1 MTVRFVTPGMR
12 LLRFDRRL
20 LVFSV
25 VLSLAYLLIVMSRFL
40 GLDVVLG
47 LVCLSVVSF
56 LIDLKVSLW

>member
-25 VLSLAYLLIVMSRFL
+25 VLSLAYLLICDVSFL

-47 LVCLSVVSF
+47 LVCLSIVF
-56 LIDLKVSLW
+56 

>member
-25 VLSLAYLLIVMSRFL
+25 VLSLVYLLIVMSRLL

-47 LVCLSVVSF
+47 LILSIDCS
-56 LIDLKVSLW
+56 LINLRISSW